1 MGIIKK
7 SENLEQKNK
16 IVMEMRKNG

>member
-16 IVMEMRKNG
+16 IVMEMKKNG